1 MHGNS
6 ENLNL
11 SKKKKKENV
20 DTCKTCNSLTFLNKM
35 EESSEIN
42 TGILKLLGFAEFV
55 F

>member
-1 MHGNS
+1 MQDNG

-11 SKKKKKENV
+11 SKKKKKNV
-20 DTCKTCNSLTFLNKM
+20 DTCKTCNILTFSKKM

-42 TGILKLLGFAEFV
+42 TGIPKLLGFAEFV